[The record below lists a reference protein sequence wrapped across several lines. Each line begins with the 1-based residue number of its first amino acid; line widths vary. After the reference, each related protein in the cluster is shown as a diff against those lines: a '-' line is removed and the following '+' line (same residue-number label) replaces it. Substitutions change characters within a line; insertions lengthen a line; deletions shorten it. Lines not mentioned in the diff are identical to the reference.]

1 MNLFLTGAT
10 GFVGKEFLK
19 YVKKKKIFIY
29 AIGKKKNTKKIKFIN
44 KKIDEDFN
52 NILKKCD
59 SLLHLASAGVNNK
72 KMSYI
77 KMRKINVIQPLK
89 LLENAGKNDC
99 LNWIIAGSSSEYG
112 LASYFKNKLN
122 YKDKAMPT
130 SNYGKTKYEFSK
142 KAIQLSKKYNAK
154 IIIMRIFPL
163 YGEKEKSH
171 RIFSLATK
179 NAKTNKD
186 TILFNG
192 SQKRSF
198 LHVKFAVRSLF
209 KSIFMKKKSNK
220 RNIWHIASR
229 NSLTIEDFVKKIYK
243 KYSSKGKII
252 LKKNKINYD
261 NNHHVSDVV
270 SIWR

>member
-1 MNLFLTGAT
+1 
-10 GFVGKEFLK
+10 
-19 YVKKKKIFIY
+19 
-29 AIGKKKNTKKIKFIN
+29 
-44 KKIDEDFN
+44 
-52 NILKKCD
+52 
-59 SLLHLASAGVNNK
+59 
-72 KMSYI
+72 
-77 KMRKINVIQPLK
+77 
-89 LLENAGKNDC
+89 
-99 LNWIIAGSSSEYG
+99 
-112 LASYFKNKLN
+112 
-122 YKDKAMPT
+122 
-130 SNYGKTKYEFSK
+130 
-142 KAIQLSKKYNAK
+142 
-154 IIIMRIFPL
+154 MRIFPL

-192 SQKRSF
+192 SQRRSF

-209 KSIFMKKKSNK
+209 KSIFIKKKSNK